1 MLCTGFLK
9 ALFLLLGAFNVFC
22 RTLPYSV
29 FVSLTQ
35 TVQVYANVTKIEAE
49 KVCDKFF
56 VCLLCRF
63 LLMKGSA

>member
-1 MLCTGFLK
+1 M
-9 ALFLLLGAFNVFC
+9 LGAFNGFR

-49 KVCDKFF
+49 KVGWQVFCC
-56 VCLLCRF
+56 VTLQVSSNER
-63 LLMKGSA
+63 

>member
-1 MLCTGFLK
+1 M
-9 ALFLLLGAFNVFC
+9 LGAFNGFC

-49 KVCDKFF
+49 KVWWQVFC
-56 VCLLCRF
+56 CLLCRF
-63 LLMKGSA
+63 LLMKGNA